1 MRKIKL
7 FKGVE
12 KDLALLESEINQW
25 LESSGAE
32 LISASGNIAPQTLAL
47 QSADSFSASDVL
59 VILTYEAPRG

>member
-12 KDLALLESEINQW
+12 NDLARLESEINQW

-32 LISASGNIAPQTLAL
+32 LISTSGNIAPQTLAP
-47 QSADSFSASDVL
+47 QSPDSFSASDVL